1 MSPVMDGPRTTHL
14 LSTGCQAGLDTVL
27 EGWVLQKT
35 QWCSQ
40 LHGCRLSD
48 LNQVLPLLITLQLLI
63 MDRGLVPQT
72 LPASGCLYQPLGTEP
87 CCPHHKTSSYLALQ
101 VHGLSAALAP
111 GLSPASTSL

>member
-40 LHGCRLSD
+40 LHG
-48 LNQVLPLLITLQLLI
+48 
-63 MDRGLVPQT
+63 
-72 LPASGCLYQPLGTEP
+72 
-87 CCPHHKTSSYLALQ
+87 
-101 VHGLSAALAP
+101 
-111 GLSPASTSL
+111 